1 MPARRINP
9 RQPQGGA
16 VFYCGITTSL
26 VVVIPQEKANKIWFD
41 FVCLWWGQQVIRLT
55 AKASCKCRRFLFMDA
70 TQAAEPA
77 REGTL
82 SRTTG

>member
-1 MPARRINP
+1 MSSLQSELFRRHKETTK
-9 RQPQGGA
+9 QW
-16 VFYCGITTSL
+16 VF
-26 VVVIPQEKANKIWFD
+26 
-41 FVCLWWGQQVIRLT
+41 WWGQQVIRLT